1 MNESPPSFGDPTPN
15 WRQSAMHRRERGT
28 GDEGVTL
35 VELMVTILILTGV
48 FLALTYASINGVA
61 STHKAASQVGA
72 DQVVNATIEDL
83 RTQTWSAV
91 APSGTS
97 TTLTSS
103 TQVVSGVT
111 YTITGTI
118 SWVDDACNGTG
129 TTPKDYLKFD
139 ITASWKT
146 RNVTRTENVIAYRN
160 PTLVEMTPTRVTS
173 TC

>member
-1 MNESPPSFGDPTPN
+1 MTHLPPISAIQTN
-15 WRQSAMHRRERGT
+15 WRLSVLHRLRLRS

-35 VELMVTILILTGV
+35 VELMVTIGILTGV

-61 STHKAASQVGA
+61 STHTTAAQVGA
-72 DQVVNATIEDL
+72 DQVVNTTIEDL

-91 APSGTS
+91 APSGSS
-97 TTLTSS
+97 TTLATS

-111 YTITGTI
+111 YTVTGTV
-118 SWVDDACNGTG
+118 SWVDDPCNGTG
-129 TTPKDYLKFD
+129 TTTKDYLKLD

-146 RNVTRTENVIAYRN
+146 RNLTRTENVIGYRT
-160 PTLVEMTPTRVTS
+160 PTLAEMTPTRVTS